1 MKLKK
6 ITLATAS
13 LGLTLAVTHAGIANA
28 AGQTAADAKTQ
39 ALEEQIDSLA
49 QQLNALKAE
58 LNQVKAQNQAIA
70 AQQTEIATRV
80 ATPSPMENLSLWGY
94 GEAYYSKPIHD
105 NAKSQ
110 ADLARAVFGIG
121 YRFDEKTTFNSE
133 FEIEHAIAS
142 SEDAGEMEVEQFY
155 VDHQINNSIAVK
167 AGLFLI
173 PSGLL
178 NLKHEPTHFFGVQR
192 NFVETFIIPA
202 TWREG
207 GVGVHGNTDL
217 GIGWDV
223 GVTTGVNLAGRDAA
237 TGLRAATALDL
248 GNSGAGPLAATHQ
261 ELSLANASNLS
272 QYLAL
277 GYKGIP
283 GLDVGA
289 SVFTGKAATQD
300 PTVNLGGQRVTL
312 WEAHSRW
319 TPAKFDLSALYA
331 RGTISNTGA
340 YNALTPGAPN
350 PTPSAFN
357 GWYVQG
363 AYNVWQNSTYRLAPF
378 MRWEYYN
385 MGESFAGLVPGF
397 EPPQAGDRNLSDH
410 VYTAGLNFYV
420 TPNVVLK
427 ADYQTFSINEDLSRL
442 ELGLGVAF

>member
-1 MKLKK
+1 MMLNKMS
-6 ITLATAS
+6 LATAS
-13 LGLTLAVTHAGIANA
+13 LGLTLAVAHAGIASA
-28 AGQTAADAKTQ
+28 AEPTAKDVQTQK
-39 ALEEQIDSLA
+39 LEQQIDSLA

-58 LNQVKAQNQAIA
+58 LDQVKAQNQAIV
-70 AQQTEIATRV
+70 AQQTEIA
-80 ATPSPMENLSLWGY
+80 AKAAAPSPMDNLSLWGY
-94 GEAYYSKPIHD
+94 GEAYYSLPIHD
-105 NAKSQ
+105 RTKAQ

-121 YRFDEKTTFNSE
+121 YRFNDSTTFNSE
-133 FEIEHAIAS
+133 FEVEHAIAS
-142 SEDAGEMEVEQFY
+142 SEDSGEMEVEQFY
-155 VDHQINNSIAVK
+155 VDHQINNAVAVK

-178 NLKHEPTHFFGVQR
+178 NLKHEPTAFFGVQR

-207 GVGVHGNTDL
+207 GVGVHGDTDV
-217 GIGWDV
+217 GIGWDF
-223 GVTTGVNLAGRDAA
+223 GVTTGVNLAGRDAT
-237 TGLRAATALDL
+237 TGLKADTALDL

-283 GLDVGA
+283 GLNVGA
-289 SVFTGKAATQD
+289 SIFTGKAATQD
-300 PTVNLGGQRVTL
+300 PAANLGGQRVTL

-319 TPAKFDLSALYA
+319 TPAKFDLAALYA

-340 YNALTPGAPN
+340 YNALTPGVPN

-363 AYNVWQNSTYRLAPF
+363 AYNVWQNTTYRLAPF

-385 MGESFAGLVPGF
+385 MGESFSGLVPGF
-397 EPPQAGDRNLSDH
+397 EPPQAGDRSLSDH
-410 VYTAGLNFYV
+410 VFTTGLNFYI
-420 TPNVVLK
+420 TPNVVVK
-427 ADYQTFSINEDLSRL
+427 ADYQTFSINEDLSRF